1 MKITLENKVREISE
15 DTNMNEKK
23 FHQDEFAML
32 LGNQMNARMEEGG
45 QVLSTQL
52 AQFCKPLLISPI
64 FGLISCFRSLF

>member
-64 FGLISCFRSLF
+64 FGLISVS